1 MATHSSILAWKIPW
15 MKKPGGLQ
23 SMGSLRVGHMISD
36 VECLLM
42 GLLSI
47 CMSLE
52 KGLFRTS
59 AHFLLDCLGVFL
71 ILSYMNYMYIW
82 EINTLL
88 VTCKYFLLFFGLS
101 FHFVY
106 GFLCCAEVFKFN

>member
-59 AHFLLDCLGVFL
+59 AHFLLDCLL
-71 ILSYMNYMYIW
+71 YLMLSCMNCLYIL
-82 EINTLL
+82 EIKLL
-88 VTCKYFLLFFGLS
+88 SV
-101 FHFVY
+101 
-106 GFLCCAEVFKFN
+106 A